1 MSDHL
6 EDGKLS
12 LRSKDLLARILR
24 ENEGLSISEDAK
36 DKIKSLTI
44 EYFTSTNFAS
54 KIPSPESMELISGSK
69 SPELAA
75 KKIVVS
81 KRPEIIDEKL
91 SEQSAHT
98 DFQIQ
103 LKYLI
108 DKDAAWSE
116 ISVVA
121 KKILQSDNSEST
133 KAKLVEVCY
142 LNGDKNDVFKLLNE
156 IFEGQADW
164 YLLVHEKIREGIA
177 RTFWEFHSEPTPIT
191 MILLSVRNSN
201 ALLPI
206 EAHFIYLA
214 MRQNIDL
221 SSAYLFF
228 LNHKSEIFHSVSALR
243 NITLQSLEAFVIYV
257 ASHAISIGI
266 YDDARRF
273 LNQIPNDSEHF
284 PEALSL
290 LAKIRHTR
298 IRQKGE
304 IETSLA
310 DKSSW
315 QLRLSQLDGTIER
328 AKLTPNLS
336 SGYIEELNFLIEDI
350 TNWLPGLP
358 SAWRS
363 MSRVLIKHFNFR
375 EKLPALLEVFK
386 NHAREY
392 QEGRVEAAF
401 WEPVIE
407 EAKIVEFEDLKYL
420 HVLARIH
427 LFVVQGKDA
436 EVLLWEAKNID
447 SSLQASPLY
456 DKYFSWQELV
466 RSASDH
472 ITSLNNFSVT
482 DRKMMLHQLA
492 VVGEFNVMS
501 SEEID
506 EYLHET
512 NCLSSQSID
521 YLIRLAKSRG
531 FDDSEF
537 KLFRIKSSRFSLTN
551 NDLDRMFSL
560 SVRLMKPDL
569 SWRCLTL
576 LKSRQVL
583 ALELNSP
590 WNMTSENR
598 IDFFPLVLDPKDIDL
613 MLEESSDLEKI
624 IAKFCIFAGPQI
636 TKLLVDLDSRCKSAS
651 NTSAKRLSGSENI
664 IRSLQRQTWFKYPDK
679 IFYFSRHRS
688 ASHHPLF
695 VLLSQTKA
703 IETWK
708 YTLYLLIEASGA
720 YYWNF
725 DIFYLHSLINEH
737 LSIFSG
743 GRISAIQSTPKIS
756 NWWKNLNPVERQA
769 LLDMHGILQKINSE
783 KFVEIVEK
791 FYIRLA
797 TALTQN
803 HFEALSSLREM
814 KASMSQIWDL
824 EAFLLS
830 ECYSKLR
837 FLKSTHINK
846 PIPKSIVN
854 GFNSV
859 LLR

>member
-6 EDGKLS
+6 EDGKTS

-24 ENEGLSISEDAK
+24 ENQALSISDDAK
-36 DKIKSLTI
+36 EKIKSLTI
-44 EYFTSTNFAS
+44 EYFTSTKITSKDTIQDLEELNQESKNPVVAS
-54 KIPSPESMELISGSK
+54 
-69 SPELAA
+69 
-75 KKIVVS
+75 KKIVIS
-81 KRPEIIDEKL
+81 KRPEIL
-91 SEQSAHT
+91 PEQLPEQGAHT
-98 DFQIQ
+98 NFPIQ

-108 DKDAAWSE
+108 DKDAPWSE
-116 ISVVA
+116 INLIA
-121 KKILQSDNSEST
+121 QKILESDNSDST
-133 KAKLVEVCY
+133 KAKIVEVCY
-142 LNGDKNDVFKLLNE
+142 LNGDKNDLFKLFNE
-156 IFEGQADW
+156 IFDGKGTW
-164 YLLVHEKIREGIA
+164 YLLVHEKIREGIS
-177 RTFWEFHSEPTPIT
+177 RTFWEYHSEPTPIT
-191 MILLSVRNSN
+191 MLLLSIRNSDG
-201 ALLPI
+201 LLPI

-214 MRQNIDL
+214 MRQIIDL

-228 LNHKSEIFHSVSALR
+228 LNHKSEIFHSVLALR
-243 NITLQSLEAFVIYV
+243 NITQQSLETFVIYV

-315 QLRLSQLDGTIER
+315 QLRLSQLDGIIER

-350 TNWLPGLP
+350 TNWLPSLP

-363 MSRVLIKHFNFR
+363 MSRILISHFNLR
-375 EKLPALLEVFK
+375 EKIPAVLDIFK
-386 NHAREY
+386 NQALEY
-392 QEGRVEAAF
+392 LDGKIEAGL

-407 EAKIVEFEDLKYL
+407 EKKLIEFEDLRCL
-420 HVLARIH
+420 HVYARIH
-427 LFVVQGKDA
+427 LFVVQGK
-436 EVLLWEAKNID
+436 ESEILLWEAKNID
-447 SSLQASPLY
+447 SSLQSSPLNN
-456 DKYFSWQELV
+456 KYLPWQEQI

-472 ITSLNNFSVT
+472 ITSANNFSVSE
-482 DRKMMLHQLA
+482 RKMMLHQLA
-492 VVGEFNVMS
+492 VVGEFNVMG
-501 SEEID
+501 SEEIE
-506 EYLHET
+506 EYLDDT

-521 YLIRLAKSRG
+521 YLIRLAKARG
-531 FDDSEF
+531 FEDSEF
-537 KLFRIKSSRFSLTN
+537 KLFRIKSSRFFLTN
-551 NDLDRMFSL
+551 NDLDRMFTL
-560 SVRLMKPDL
+560 SIKLMKSDL
-569 SWRCLTL
+569 AWRCLTL
-576 LKSRQVL
+576 MKSRHVL
-583 ALELNSP
+583 ALELNKP
-590 WNMTSENR
+590 WDMTSENR
-598 IDFFPLVLDPKDIDL
+598 SDFYPIVLDHKDIDL

-651 NTSAKRLSGSENI
+651 NTSAKRLSGSESI
-664 IRSLQRQTWFKYPDK
+664 IKSLLRQSWFKYPDK
-679 IFYFSRHRS
+679 IYYFSRHRS
-688 ASHHPLF
+688 ANHNPLF
-695 VLLSQTKA
+695 VLLSQTKS

-725 DIFYLHSLINEH
+725 DIFYLHSLVNEH

-743 GRISAIQSTPKIS
+743 GRINAIQSTPKIS
-756 NWWKNLNPVERQA
+756 NWWKNLNPFERQA

-814 KASMSQIWDL
+814 KASITHVWDL
-824 EAFLLS
+824 ESFLLS
-830 ECYSKLR
+830 ESYSKLR
-837 FLKSTHINK
+837 FLKSTHVNK

-854 GFNSV
+854 GFSSV
-859 LLR
+859 LLK